1 MFRKFL
7 NFKFGQ
13 VQVEDLFKA
22 IFILGLIPIIL
33 YGIIG
38 VFSVNTGLIHLF
50 SMANSSGVIFD
61 PGLLISGISTLF
73 LILIAIVMWKLIC
86 ELLFLIFKSLEVFI
100 NRNR

>member
-7 NFKFGQ
+7 NLKFGQ
-13 VQVEDLFKA
+13 VQVEELFKA

-38 VFSVNTGLIHLF
+38 IFSVNTGL
-50 SMANSSGVIFD
+50 MGNSSGVVFH
-61 PGLLISGISTLF
+61 PGLLLSGFSTLF
-73 LILIAIVMWKLIC
+73 LILIGIVMWKLLC